1 MFRQR
6 RTLFIIILVAL
17 VAGVYVSTAI
27 YQQVRQLIP
36 EISTVSEF
44 EVQLPTPT
52 ASTASTVTIA
62 GDDAYSAGQTLFA
75 QNCTA
80 CHGISGEGSSIAPA
94 LNAPEVRQMDRK
106 TLQDTITFGRPGTA
120 MPAWGINAGGV
131 LGAEEIGE
139 LVSLIRAGA
148 WQQSAPVA
156 VAEEN
161 FTGIPPQ
168 AVSLFSQN
176 CAVCHGA
183 TGDGTGIAPPLNS
196 SSLHARMTIDALES
210 TIRNGRPGT
219 RMPAWGG
226 LLSQSDITALATLIR
241 HWDSLTPAQLQ
252 QMAQSQPSRFGGM
265 GGRRMMGGGMMGG
278 RGMMGR

>member
-1 MFRQR
+1 MRKR
-6 RTLFIIILVAL
+6 RKLLLAVIIAGTVA
-17 VAGVYVSTAI
+17 VVYLSAAI
-27 YQQVRQLIP
+27 YRQAQQLLT
-36 EISTVSEF
+36 EISNENVVVE
-44 EVQLPTPT
+44 PTPT
-52 ASTASTVTIA
+52 LLSPTTTAQNTGVA
-62 GDDAYSAGQTLFA
+62 DDAYSAGQTLFA

-80 CHGISGEGSSIAPA
+80 CHGVSGEGSPIAPA
-94 LNAPEVRQMDRK
+94 LNAPEVRQMDSK
-106 TLQDTITFGRPGTA
+106 TLQNIITFGRPGTA
-120 MPAWGINAGGV
+120 MPAWGTKAGGT

-148 WQQSAPVA
+148 WQPSAPVA

-183 TGDGTGIAPPLNS
+183 TGDGTGMAPPLNS
-196 SSLHARMTIDALES
+196 PSLRARMTTDALEA

-226 LLSQSDITALATLIR
+226 LLSQNDITALATLIR

-265 GGRRMMGGGMMGG
+265 GRGMMGGGMMGG